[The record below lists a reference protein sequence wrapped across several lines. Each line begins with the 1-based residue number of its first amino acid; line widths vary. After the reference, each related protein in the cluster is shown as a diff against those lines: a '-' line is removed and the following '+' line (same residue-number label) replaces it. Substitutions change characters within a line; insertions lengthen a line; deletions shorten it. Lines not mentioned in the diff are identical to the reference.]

1 MKNCA
6 RLYEGRRLV
15 VSSWSLSLSS
25 PVFITG
31 RRTGKAQMGTETSGK
46 MLRQKKTVP
55 GQNLRKCRKFFVCKC
70 WVWCNSAVWSQGRW
84 TRTTGRK
91 ATGPTEW
98 QNLRRGNTFHS
109 PVPCAVCRYEPNK
122 IDISSFGLAGV
133 LYGERTPGQHLCI

>member
-1 MKNCA
+1 MRDCT
-6 RLYEGRRLV
+6 RDED
-15 VSSWSLSLSS
+15 WLSLAGPCHS
-25 PVFITG
+25 PAQFSLLDGGLVRPRWG
-31 RRTGKAQMGTETSGK
+31 RKLQEK
-46 MLRQKKTVP
+46 CFDKKKTVP